1 MSAIVKISDTEL
13 ILFFLQLKGA
23 KLCLQ
28 ESIKLI
34 FHHPMK

>member
-1 MSAIVKISDTEL
+1 MPGVMTKAGTEL
-13 ILFFLQLKGA
+13 LLFINNRKER